1 VKSSHPIRR
10 QQRGNPFLKEKIHDP
25 YRADEK
31 LREATS
37 CPQCGVRYKNGRW
50 AWPKTQTF
58 ALKKQHCPACRRI
71 NDRYPAG
78 EIVLSGEFLDGHR
91 DEILVR
97 ARHVEASERSE
108 HPLHRIMSIEDRG
121 GDTVI
126 TTTDIHLPHRIG
138 HALQDAW
145 GGRLNTHYDREG
157 YFTRVQWE
165 RNE

>member
-1 VKSSHPIRR
+1 VKSPRLIR
-10 QQRGNPFLKEKIHDP
+10 QQRGNPLLRERVHDP
-25 YRADEK
+25 YRAGEK
-31 LREATS
+31 LREATR

-50 AWPKTQTF
+50 AWHKRQTF
-58 ALKKQHCPACRRI
+58 ALKSQHCPACRRV

-78 EIVLSGEFLDGHR
+78 EIVLSGEFADSHR
-91 DEILVR
+91 AEVLSR
-97 ARHVEASERSE
+97 ARNVEASERSE
-108 HPLHRIMSIEDRG
+108 HPLHRIMSIEKRG
-121 GDTVI
+121 EGTVI

-145 GGRLNTHYDREG
+145 GGQLKTHYDREG

>member
-1 VKSSHPIRR
+1 VKSARLIRQR
-10 QQRGNPFLKEKIHDP
+10 RGNPLLREKVHDP
-25 YRADEK
+25 YRAGEK
-31 LREATS
+31 LREATR

-50 AWPKTQTF
+50 AWPKMQTF
-58 ALKKQHCPACRRI
+58 ALKSQHCPACRRI

-78 EIVLSGEFLDGHR
+78 ELVLSGEFPDAYRAEVLS
-91 DEILVR
+91 R
-97 ARHVEASERSE
+97 ARNVEASERSE
-108 HPLHRIMSIEDRG
+108 HPLHRIMSIEKRG
-121 GDTVI
+121 EGTVI

-145 GGRLNTHYDREG
+145 GGQLKTHYDREG